1 MIYTD
6 KFCVEAPRDLMLGLN
21 GFLICSRIKISLALQ
36 KRGTMNQF
44 TNEELL
50 DLVQKATS
58 GDKKS
63 LETIVLGIQ
72 DMVFNLSLRML
83 GTFHDAED
91 ATQDILLQVITH
103 LSSFRGESSF
113 STWVFSIATN
123 HLKNY
128 QKHMFAKFPLSFEF
142 YGDDIKNAKINDV
155 PDLTQNV
162 EQSILAEE
170 LKLSCT
176 NVMLQCL
183 DAESRCIF
191 ILGTM
196 FKLDSRIA
204 GDILG
209 ITPEAYRQRLSRVRK
224 KVGDFL
230 KEYCGE
236 YGNGTCHC
244 ADRVNYAIQNRRIN
258 PTQMDFTTA
267 VPKKMT
273 DFKEAMEEIDGISHE
288 FSFCKTYQSPGN
300 LKKFIEDFL
309 NGPSFSVVGNA

>member
-1 MIYTD
+1 
-6 KFCVEAPRDLMLGLN
+6 
-21 GFLICSRIKISLALQ
+21 
-36 KRGTMNQF
+36 MNQF

-58 GDKKS
+58 GDKRS
-63 LETIVLGIQ
+63 LESIVLGIQ
-72 DMVFNLSLRML
+72 DLVFNLSLRML
-83 GTFHDAED
+83 GTCHDAED
-91 ATQDILLQVITH
+91 ATQDILLKVITH
-103 LSSFRGESSF
+103 LSSFKGESSF

-128 QKHMFAKFPLSFEF
+128 QKHIFAKFPLSFEF
-142 YGDDIKNAKINDV
+142 YGDDIKNAKIGDV

-209 ITPEAYRQRLSRVRK
+209 ITPEAYRQRLSRIRK
-224 KVGDFL
+224 KVAGFL

-244 ADRVNYAIQNRRIN
+244 ADRVNYAIHNRRIN
-258 PTQMDFTTA
+258 PEQLDFTTA
-267 VPKKMT
+267 VPKEIT
-273 DFKEAMEEIDGISHE
+273 NFKEAMEEIDGITHE
-288 FSFCKTYQSPGN
+288 FSFCKTYQSPEI

>member
-1 MIYTD
+1 
-6 KFCVEAPRDLMLGLN
+6 
-21 GFLICSRIKISLALQ
+21 
-36 KRGTMNQF
+36 MNHL
-44 TNEELL
+44 TNEESS
-50 DLVQKATS
+50 DLIQKATA
-58 GDKKS
+58 GDKKA
-63 LETIVLGIQ
+63 LETVLIGVQ
-72 DMVFNLSLRML
+72 DLIFNLSLRML
-83 GTFHDAED
+83 GTFPDAED
-91 ATQDILLQVITH
+91 ATQDILLKIITH
-103 LSSFRGESSF
+103 LSSFKGESSF
-113 STWVFSIATN
+113 STWVFSIASN
-123 HLKNY
+123 HLKSY

-142 YGDDIKNAKINDV
+142 YGDDIRNADINDV

-162 EQSILAEE
+162 ERSVLAEE

-196 FKLDSRIA
+196 FKVDSRIA

-224 KVGDFL
+224 KVADFL

-236 YGNGTCHC
+236 YGNGTCRC
-244 ADRVNYAIQNRRIN
+244 SDRVDYAIQNNRLN
-258 PTQMDFTTA
+258 PEQLDFTA
-267 VPKKMT
+267 AIPKKML
-273 DFKEAMEEIDGISHE
+273 DVREAMEEIDGISHE
-288 FSFCKTYQSPGN
+288 FSFCKTYQSPEG